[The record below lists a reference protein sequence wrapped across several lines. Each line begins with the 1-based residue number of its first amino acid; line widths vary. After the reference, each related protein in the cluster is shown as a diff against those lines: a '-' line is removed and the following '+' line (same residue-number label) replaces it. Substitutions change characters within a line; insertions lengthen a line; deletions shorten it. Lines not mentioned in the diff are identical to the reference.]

1 MNTSHQNGGAPDV
14 FQKTASAVNAQR
26 EYRDASE
33 RLSESWNR
41 RKATCHLSTEQLRML
56 SSMKQAAEA
65 IADNAKRLAHPEIS
79 QDVADELFDSQK
91 YWHQR
96 FTRSSNRLFKEL
108 RANVDG
114 RRQLEIEGLK

>member
-1 MNTSHQNGGAPDV
+1 MNTSHHDGGAPDV
-14 FQKTASAVNAQR
+14 FSKTASAVNAQR

-33 RLSESWNR
+33 RLCESWNS
-41 RKATCHLSTEQLRML
+41 RKPSQLSAEQFRML

-65 IADNAKRLAHPEIS
+65 IAEGAKRLSRPEIS
-79 QDVADELFDSQK
+79 QDVADELFDRHK

-108 RANVDG
+108 RDNAAG
-114 RRQLEIEGLK
+114 RRQLEIEGLE